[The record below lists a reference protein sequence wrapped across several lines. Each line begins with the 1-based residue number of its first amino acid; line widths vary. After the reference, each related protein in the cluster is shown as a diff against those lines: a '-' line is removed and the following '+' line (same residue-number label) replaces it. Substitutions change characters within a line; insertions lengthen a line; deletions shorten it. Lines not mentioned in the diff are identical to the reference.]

1 MSDYKCVASHEGICQ
16 NVYGYGTKC
25 NGYSKACKLRPHYEN
40 ISKVARNAKNT
51 IKKSFG
57 IVGDRE

>member
-1 MSDYKCVASHEGICQ
+1 MSDYKCDASHEGICH

-25 NGYSKACKLRPHYEN
+25 SGYSEKCKLRNHYEN
-40 ISKVARNAKNT
+40 IFNVARNARKT

-57 IVGDRE
+57 IVGDKE

>member
-1 MSDYKCVASHEGICQ
+1 MSDYKCDASHEGICH

-25 NGYSKACKLRPHYEN
+25 SGYSKDCKLRPHYEN
-40 ISKVARNAKNT
+40 LSNVVRTARRT
-51 IKKSFG
+51 IKNSFG